1 MFRVGIIYHKS
12 ATKSRQWAKVQQ
24 THFLH
29 VLVNFLL
36 PTGTIQKKELA
47 QMLLANLVKI
57 YYGKEMEAPRRPSTD
72 RGIRK
77 M

>member
-12 ATKSRQWAKVQQ
+12 ARKPRQWAKVQQ

-36 PTGTIQKKELA
+36 PTGTIQKKEPA
-47 QMLLANLVKI
+47 QMFFANLVKI
-57 YYGKEMEAPRRPSTD
+57 YHSKEMEAA
-72 RGIRK
+72 
-77 M
+77 